1 MFDNRIAPGDRD
13 RLTAVESE
21 LLTLA
26 GDLAAATCRYL
37 QLLAEFD
44 TAGGWAGPG
53 LRSCAHWLN
62 WKVGE
67 NLRTAREHLRV
78 AHTLAALPLITAAFA
93 TGRISYAKV
102 RALTRIA
109 EPATESG
116 LLSIALR
123 GTASHVESVVT
134 AVRARRDPRPAT
146 AARSMQWTHAQD
158 GSLRVSLRLPPEQGA
173 QLLAAIDA
181 TLAAAD
187 ATLADTAAD
196 TADTDTATA
205 DDPAHDAADDPAD
218 NAADN
223 AAAAPARRLDALMAL
238 VTGQRP
244 IPDTTLVVH
253 LRAETPHDLP
263 DDRLDDHPVD
273 LPDDRPHDLPDDHP
287 VGLPRGPGDPDGP
300 AGTAVDGSAVDGSA
314 EPSTGSRPPEVR
326 VAWIEGGPPLH
337 PAVAERLTCGATIQA
352 LITDRHDH
360 PLYLARRRRTVTPAL
375 LRAVRV
381 RDRDRCVFP
390 GCPATRH
397 LHAHHLRWWRH
408 GGATDLDN
416 LALLCTFHH
425 HLVHDGG
432 YRLHPDGL
440 GGFTAT
446 QPDTTQPDATQ
457 PDATRPDAT
466 AIPAAGPP
474 TRGRPDA
481 LRRPGIDEHTTTPDG
496 GGERLD
502 HDLVLAWLLP
512 TRRAAPPAA
521 A

>member
-1 MFDNRIAPGDRD
+1 MTSRTATPAAWAARANPAGDDSQCQSHDRQSTYIFNVGAACDAERMFDAGIANEDRD

-26 GDLAAATCRYL
+26 GNLAAATCRYL

-78 AHTLAALPLITAAFA
+78 AHALAGLPLITAAFA
-93 TGRISYAKV
+93 AGRVSYAKV

-123 GTASHVESVVT
+123 GTASHVESVV
-134 AVRARRDPRPAT
+134 AAARARRDPRPA
-146 AARSMQWTHAQD
+146 AAMRSMQWTHADD
-158 GSLRVSLRLPPEQGA
+158 GSLRVSLRLPPEQGV
-173 QLLAAIDA
+173 QLIAAIDA
-181 TLAAAD
+181 A
-187 ATLADTAAD
+187 LADDAA
-196 TADTDTATA
+196 
-205 DDPAHDAADDPAD
+205 DAADDPAD
-218 NAADN
+218 VAADD

-253 LRAETPHDLP
+253 LRTDLPGDRPDDPDSPHDL
-263 DDRLDDHPVD
+263 D
-273 LPDDRPHDLPDDHP
+273 LPADATPD
-287 VGLPRGPGDPDGP
+287 
-300 AGTAVDGSAVDGSA
+300 AAADGSA
-314 EPSTGSRPPEVR
+314 EPPAAPRRPDGR
-326 VAWIEGGPPLH
+326 AAWIEGGPALH
-337 PAVAERLTCGATIQA
+337 PTVAERLTCGAAVQA
-352 LITDRHDH
+352 LLTDRHDH
-360 PLYLARRRRTVTPAL
+360 PLYLGRRRRTVTPAL

-397 LHAHHLRWWRH
+397 LQAHHVRWWRH
-408 GGATDLDN
+408 GGTTDLDN

-432 YRLHPDGL
+432 YRMRPDGL
-440 GGFTAT
+440 GGFTAAEPAGT
-446 QPDTTQPDATQ
+446 P
-457 PDATRPDAT
+457 
-466 AIPAAGPP
+466 IPAAGPP

-481 LRRPGIDEHTTTPDG
+481 LRLPGIDAYTTTPDW

-502 HDLVLAWLLP
+502 RDLVLAWLLP
-512 TRRAAPPAA
+512 TLRAAPAA
-521 A
+521 AA